1 MIERRQSFYAQR
13 DANRNYNDASF
24 LQDQFHR
31 TLVTEIEREEKRQ
44 EEEKELYVF

>member
-1 MIERRQSFYAQR
+1 MTERRQSFYVQR

-31 TLVTEIEREEKRQ
+31 TIVTEIEKEKRQ
-44 EEEKELYVF
+44 QEEKEL